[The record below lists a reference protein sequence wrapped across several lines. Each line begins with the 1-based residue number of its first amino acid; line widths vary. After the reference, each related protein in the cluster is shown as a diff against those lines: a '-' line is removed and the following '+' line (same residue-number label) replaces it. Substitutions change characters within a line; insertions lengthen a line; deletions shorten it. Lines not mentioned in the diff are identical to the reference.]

1 MSYLLGYQKWRKL
14 HESAKYRKIYEQAFN
29 KDTGVQFIIV
39 GGTSPTPI
47 NDAKLHTET
56 NLPNGTGVA
65 LYEISVKDALLN
77 NFSTATKIKDLK
89 VGAMNEQDQF
99 QIVDGENIIMQTS
112 GQGEG
117 KAPIIFT
124 YTPKSTYKIRFSG
137 NGVLALFRAVAE
149 LESLKASVNSLDLE
163 KHSGNICIYMNYK
176 NAPTKLSKSPR
187 FSIGT
192 TNLLATGLNMSSL
205 ISMLNQSA
213 FFPAI
218 HYIASEENKNYFKGE
233 FPTSF
238 ISVLTNSLTDKK
250 PIYDGITLKDSELCL
265 RTSDGL
271 FKIEGSPYT
280 EMDSFKNKTR
290 EEFLVGPKQSL
301 PLPQKDKNGK
311 RLVYLKADLK
321 DAFQKYMKVQ
331 IDNFAKD
338 GGTIDSYYSLKLQGL
353 GEDLISS
360 ITVPVKNYYKRLSQ
374 EFEKL
379 QDIQGFMATAQKSI
393 DGQEAKAIPPVEMKR
408 TTVPKTSGEYEEGKG
423 AKTTA
428 PQQQGS
434 PAPKP

>member
-14 HESAKYRKIYEQAFN
+14 HESAKYRKLYEQAFN

-47 NDAKLHTET
+47 YDAKLHTET

-77 NFSTATKIKDLK
+77 NFSAATKIKDLK

-124 YTPKSTYKIRFSG
+124 YTPTSTYKIRFSG

-192 TNLLATGLNMSSL
+192 TNLLATGLNVSSL
-205 ISMLNQSA
+205 TAGLNQSA

-218 HYIASEENKNYFKGE
+218 HYIASEENKAYFKGE
-233 FPTSF
+233 FSTTF

-265 RTSDGL
+265 LTTDGP

-280 EMDSFKNKTR
+280 ELDSFKNKTR

-301 PLPQKDKNGK
+301 PLPKKDENGN
-311 RLVYLKADLK
+311 REVYLKADIRI
-321 DAFQKYMKVQ
+321 AFKKYMKVQ

-338 GGTIDSYYSLKLQGL
+338 GGTIDSYYRLKLQGL
-353 GEDLISS
+353 GEDLINS
-360 ITVPVKNYYKRLSQ
+360 ITVPVKNHYRRLSQ
-374 EFEKL
+374 EFEKNEVP
-379 QDIQGFMATAQKSI
+379 QGFVATAKKTI
-393 DGQEAKAIPPVEMKR
+393 DGQAAKAAPPREVKR
-408 TTVPKTSGEYEEGKG
+408 TTVPKTGGEYEEGKG
-423 AKTTA
+423 IKTTA
-428 PQQQGS
+428 PTPAGS
-434 PAPKP
+434 PTPKP